1 MCCGGGGLGAAVAML
16 AAVADWLLLLPLGG
30 SIWPGPDTPRSGGIR
45 TAVEHMNSVIEPS
58 HEQLSLRK
66 CRILSQETNMYFLL
80 STKCFPGH

>member
-1 MCCGGGGLGAAVAML
+1 MCCGDGHGAAVAML

-58 HEQLSLRK
+58 HQQFRK
-66 CRILSQETNMYFLL
+66 IENSVSGDKYVF
-80 STKCFPGH
+80 STLH